1 MKYLQTLVDSTASL
15 FKGEMGTIYEIEHNY
30 SLKELAQ
37 YRDIRIERLKK
48 EQEAAADARKN
59 AEKDAERRRK
69 MGRR

>member
-1 MKYLQTLVDSTASL
+1 
-15 FKGEMGTIYEIEHNY
+15 MGTIYEIEHRY

-48 EQEAAADARKN
+48 EQEAEANARRD

-69 MGRR
+69 TARR

>member
-1 MKYLQTLVDSTASL
+1 
-15 FKGEMGTIYEIEHNY
+15 MGTIYEIEHNY

-48 EQEAAADARKN
+48 EQEAEANARRD

>member
-1 MKYLQTLVDSTASL
+1 
-15 FKGEMGTIYEIEHNY
+15 MGTIYEIEHKY

-48 EQEAAADARKN
+48 EQEAEADARKN